1 MNNEAI
7 AKLLKL
13 IAADPQKWDAYQ
25 KLAGLMLQNQEF
37 HAAEQYLL
45 QAISLR
51 PDLLE
56 LRVQLGNLHM
66 RTQQFKAAH
75 ECYKQAIALDA
86 KQAQLYYLDARAL
99 KNLGRTQEAI
109 LRLRTAIKLD
119 PQRLPAFTECTDLML
134 QLQQV
139 DQAANV
145 LRQAVV
151 AHPEHAHFHY
161 RLGVLCMQLQQ
172 TDDALLCMN
181 EAIRI
186 QPDFADAY
194 HQRALILQSQGKPQE
209 ALLSFDEAI
218 RYQPNLHLPYNNRGV
233 VLCQLGKYTEAIAD
247 FRLALQLN
255 PGYAAAQC
263 HLGLALY
270 ENRQHDE
277 AYACLETALKLAP
290 NHAQARYTM
299 SMLRLARG
307 EFEAGWPL
315 YAARFQVLADKHRP
329 DLNLLWSSAGALVG
343 KTILIWAEQT
353 LSDTLQYCRYLP
365 MVQACKPN
373 HLVLAVPEA
382 LFDLFNEY
390 WAHDATILVVCQD
403 GRSLPH
409 FDVFCPMLSLPAVF
423 NTQLDTI
430 PAGLPY
436 LGVEARHSEPWQQLL
451 GPGRRLRI
459 GLNWCGEATNKYDQ
473 WRSIPLFLMAPL
485 LNMEVE
491 WHSLQKEFRR
501 EDHIMLKRF
510 PMLECHHPELINF
523 TATAGLI
530 MQMDLVISVDTA
542 VAHLAAALGK
552 EVWLLL
558 PQHAHF
564 RWLQQREDSPWYPG
578 MRLFRQGDDEA
589 WEQVIDRIHQ
599 AVTDVLAQRHER
611 LIASEQAAQD

>member
-145 LRQAVV
+145 LRQAVA

-172 TDDALLCMN
+172 TGDALLCMN

-209 ALLSFDEAI
+209 AVLNFDEAI

-299 SMLRLARG
+299 SMLQLARG

-459 GLNWCGEATNKYDQ
+459 GLNWCGEAANKYDQ

-564 RWLQQREDSPWYPG
+564 RWLKQREDSPWYPG

>member
-145 LRQAVV
+145 LRQAVA

-172 TDDALLCMN
+172 TGDALLCMN

-194 HQRALILQSQGKPQE
+194 HQRALILQSQGKLQE
-209 ALLSFDEAI
+209 AVLSFDEAI

-233 VLCQLGKYTEAIAD
+233 VLCQQGKYTEAIAD

-307 EFEAGWPL
+307 EFENGWPL

>member
-139 DQAANV
+139 GQAANV

-209 ALLSFDEAI
+209 AVLSFDEAI

-343 KTILIWAEQT
+343 KTILICAEQT

-564 RWLQQREDSPWYPG
+564 RWLKQREDSPWYPG

>member
-109 LRLRTAIKLD
+109 LRLRTAIKID

-172 TDDALLCMN
+172 TGDALLCMN

-209 ALLSFDEAI
+209 AVLSFDEAI

-307 EFEAGWPL
+307 EFEKGWPL

-459 GLNWCGEATNKYDQ
+459 GLNWCGEAANKYDQ

-578 MRLFRQGDDEA
+578 MRLFKQGNDEA